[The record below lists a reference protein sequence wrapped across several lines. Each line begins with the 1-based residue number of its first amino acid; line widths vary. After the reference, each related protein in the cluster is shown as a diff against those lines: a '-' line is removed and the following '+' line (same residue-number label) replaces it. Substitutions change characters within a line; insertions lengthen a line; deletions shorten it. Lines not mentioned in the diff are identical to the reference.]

1 MRGVLDVPD
10 ALLPLQALV
19 AETLERVERVF
30 DESLV
35 SDLPPVDQLC
45 AHVERYRGKMLRP
58 ILTVLSAMAASPEAP
73 QAFQRGEQGALVTEE
88 LVRLAA
94 VCEMVHMAT
103 LVHDDVLDDA
113 ELRRRGATLNHL
125 RGNEAAV
132 ILGDYLIAGAY
143 RLCASIG
150 RPDLDERI
158 ARISMDLCAGE
169 LLQLHNRANLSLDE
183 PTYFEIVR
191 RKTGALI
198 GVACELGAVLAGAP
212 SPVAESLYETGVR
225 LGVAFQIR
233 DDLLDLLG
241 EEQRVGKSVGK
252 DLEKGKLTLPLLHH
266 LGACDP
272 MTRGRSLELVSRGR
286 AGLRDDERGE
296 LLDAVNAT
304 ESLGYAERVA
314 RRLVDESIR
323 DLESLSDTPARALLL
338 ELARAVVDRQL

>member
-10 ALLPLQALV
+10 ALVPIQSLV
-19 AETLERVERVF
+19 ADALIRVERVF
-30 DESLV
+30 DDALA
-35 SDLPPVDQLC
+35 SDLPPVDELC

-58 ILTVLSAMAASPEAP
+58 ILVLLTALASSPDAPDAFERAAPE
-73 QAFQRGEQGALVTEE
+73 ELVTED
-88 LVRLAA
+88 LIRLAA

-103 LVHDDVLDDA
+103 LVQDVVVDDA

-143 RLCASIG
+143 HLCASIG
-150 RPDLDERI
+150 RPELDQRI

-169 LLQLHNRANLSLDE
+169 LLQLHHRANVSLDE

-198 GVACELGAVLAGAP
+198 GVSCELGAVLAGA
-212 SPVAESLYETGVR
+212 SPQVAQTLRETGAR

-241 EEQRVGKSVGK
+241 DEQRVGKSVGK

-272 MTRGRSLELVSRGR
+272 MTRGRSLELITRGR
-286 AGLRDDERGE
+286 VGLQDHERAE
-296 LLDAVNAT
+296 LL
-304 ESLGYAERVA
+304 ESVTRTGSLDYAEGVA
-314 RRLVDESIR
+314 RDLVEDSIR
-323 DLESLSDTPARALLL
+323 DLQALAPTPARALLL
-338 ELARAVVDRQL
+338 ELSRAVVDRQL